1 MVLGSRERGAGGMS
15 RSLKEIAL
23 RPGKVARAAGSG
35 ASVPVECCQ
44 VCGHAPLSKVLSLGY
59 MPPVNQMVAVGEVP
73 RQQPWFP
80 TDLMHCAECELV
92 QLGLAVDP
100 VIIFPPE
107 YPYTSGTTKLLR
119 DNFAELYCE
128 ASAMLKLAAQD
139 LVIDIGSN
147 DGTLLSN
154 FKKHRILGIE
164 PTEVG
169 KIADGRGVP
178 TLMRYFVPAVAA
190 EVKRE
195 HGPARVVTAANCF
208 AHIED
213 VHSIVQGILD
223 LLAPDGVFI
232 SESHYLIGL
241 LDRLQYD
248 TVYHEHLRYY
258 SLTSLAN
265 LLSMHGLEVFHARAI
280 PTHGGSIR
288 VYAARQGARPV
299 DESVAKMLAAEPRG
313 EAMLARLKCFRNDVM
328 LSKLRLLAMI
338 RELKEQGARI
348 CGISAPSRA
357 STLVNYLGLDEAII
371 DYICEIAGSLKI
383 GKCMPGTSIP
393 VVEESR
399 LFSDQPD
406 CAVIFSW
413 HIADELAPKLRAKG
427 YRGKLVTPL
436 PVPREL

>member
-1 MVLGSRERGAGGMS
+1 LFPA
-15 RSLKEIAL
+15 
-23 RPGKVARAAGSG
+23 KVARAAGSG

-44 VCGHAPLSKVLSLGY
+44 ICGHAPLTTVLSLGY
-59 MPPVNQMVAVGEVP
+59 MPPVNQMVAIGETP

-80 TDLMHCAECELV
+80 TNLLHCPKCDLV

-100 VIIFPPE
+100 AIIFPPE

-119 DNFAELYCE
+119 DNFAELYAE
-128 ASAMLKLAAQD
+128 AAAMLGLGAQD
-139 LVIDIGSN
+139 LVVDIGSN

-154 FKKHRILGIE
+154 FKGHRVLGIE

-169 KIADGRGVP
+169 KIASSRGIP
-178 TLMRYFVPAVAA
+178 TLTRYFTPAVAA

-213 VHSIVQGILD
+213 VHAIVEGILD

-241 LDRLQYD
+241 LERLQYD

-258 SLTSLAN
+258 SLASLAH
-265 LLSMHGLEVFHARAI
+265 LLQMHGLEVFHARPI

-288 VYAARQGARPV
+288 VYAARRGVRSVNA
-299 DESVAKMLAAEPRG
+299 SVAQMLAGEPRG
-313 EAMLARLKCFRNDVM
+313 EAMRARLDKFRNEVM
-328 LSKLRLLAMI
+328 LSKLRLLAML
-338 RELKEQGARI
+338 RDLKEQGARI

-371 DYICEIAGSLKI
+371 DYVCEIAGSLKI

-399 LFSDQPD
+399 LFADQPD

-427 YRGKLVTPL
+427 YRGKLLTPL
-436 PVPREL
+436 PVPHEL

>member
-1 MVLGSRERGAGGMS
+1 LFPT
-15 RSLKEIAL
+15 KI
-23 RPGKVARAAGSG
+23 ARAAGTG

-44 VCGHAPLSKVLSLGY
+44 ICGHAPLTSVLSLGY
-59 MPPVNQMVAVGEVP
+59 MPPVNQMVTIGEVP

-80 TDLMHCAECELV
+80 TNLLHCANCDLV

-119 DNFAELYCE
+119 DNFAELYRE
-128 ASAMLKLAAQD
+128 SSAMLRLGPQD

-147 DGTLLSN
+147 DGTLISN
-154 FKKHRILGIE
+154 FQAGGHRVLGIE
-164 PTEVG
+164 PTDVG
-169 KIADGRGVP
+169 KIAAGRGIP
-178 TLMRYFVPAVAA
+178 TLQRYFTPEVAA

-208 AHIED
+208 AHMED
-213 VHSIVQGILD
+213 VHAIVTGILD
-223 LLAPDGVFI
+223 LIGPDGVFI

-241 LDRLQYD
+241 LDTLQYD

-258 SLTSLAN
+258 SLASLAH
-265 LLSMHGLEVFHARAI
+265 LLKMHGLEVFHARPI
-280 PTHGGSIR
+280 PSHGGSIR
-288 VYAARQGARPV
+288 VYAARPGVQPV
-299 DESVAKMLAAEPRG
+299 NDSVAGMLAAEPRG
-313 EAMLARLKCFRNDVM
+313 DAMRRRLDDFRRDVM

-338 RELKEQGARI
+338 RDLKEKGARI

-357 STLVNYLGLDEAII
+357 STLVNYVGLDEALI
-371 DYICEIAGSLKI
+371 DYVCEITGSLKI
-383 GKCMPGTSIP
+383 GKCMPGTAIP

-399 LFSDQPD
+399 LFTDQPE
-406 CAVIFSW
+406 CAIIFSW

>member
-1 MVLGSRERGAGGMS
+1 MFPD
-15 RSLKEIAL
+15 KI
-23 RPGKVARAAGSG
+23 ARAAGTG
-35 ASVPVECCQ
+35 ASVPIECCQ
-44 VCGHAPLSKVLSLGY
+44 VCGHAPLETTLSLGY
-59 MPPVNQMVAVGEVP
+59 MPPVNQMVSIGEVP

-80 TDLMHCAECELV
+80 TNLLHCAKCELV

-107 YPYTSGTTKLLR
+107 YPYTSGTTKVLR
-119 DNFAELYCE
+119 DNFADLYAE
-128 ASAMLKLAAQD
+128 ASAMLALGPKD

-154 FKKHRILGIE
+154 FQNGGHRVLGIE

-169 KIADGRGVP
+169 KIADGRGIP
-178 TLMRYFVPAVAA
+178 TLMRYFTPATAA
-190 EVKRE
+190 EVKRQ

-213 VHSIVQGILD
+213 VHAIVEGILD

-248 TVYHEHLRYY
+248 TIYHEHLRYY
-258 SLTSLAN
+258 SVGSLGH
-265 LLSMHGLEVFHARAI
+265 LLQMHGLEVFHARPI
-280 PTHGGSIR
+280 PSHGGSIR
-288 VYAARQGARPV
+288 VYAARRGVQPV
-299 DESVAKMLAAEPRG
+299 RDSVGKMLATEPRG
-313 EAMLARLKCFRNDVM
+313 EAMRARLSAFRHDVM
-328 LSKLRLLAMI
+328 LSKLRLLAMV
-338 RELKEQGARI
+338 RDLKEKGARI

-357 STLVNYLGLDEAII
+357 STLVNYVGLDEAII
-371 DYICEIAGSLKI
+371 DYVCEIPGSLKI
-383 GKCMPGTSIP
+383 GKCMPGTLIP

-399 LFSDQPD
+399 LFTDQPD
-406 CAVIFSW
+406 CAIIFSW

-427 YRGKLVTPL
+427 YRGTLITPL
-436 PVPREL
+436 PEPRVL

>member
-1 MVLGSRERGAGGMS
+1 M
-15 RSLKEIAL
+15 AL
-23 RPGKVARAAGSG
+23 LPVKIARAAGTG

-44 VCGHAPLSKVLSLGY
+44 VCGHAPLASVLSLGY
-59 MPPVNQMVAVGEVP
+59 MPPVNQMVAIGEVP

-80 TDLMHCAECELV
+80 TNLLHCANCDLV

-119 DNFAELYCE
+119 DNFAELYSE
-128 ASAMLKLAAQD
+128 AAAMLRLGPQD
-139 LVIDIGSN
+139 LVVDIGSN

-154 FKKHRILGIE
+154 FQAGGHRVLGIE

-169 KIADGRGVP
+169 KIAGNRGIP
-178 TLMRYFVPAVAA
+178 TLQRYFTPAVAA

-208 AHIED
+208 AHMED
-213 VHSIVQGILD
+213 VHAIVEGILD

-241 LDRLQYD
+241 LDTLQYD

-258 SLTSLAN
+258 SLNSLAN
-265 LLSMHGLEVFHARAI
+265 LLQMHGLEVFHARPI
-280 PTHGGSIR
+280 PSHGGSIR
-288 VYAARQGARPV
+288 VYAARRGARPV
-299 DESVAKMLAAEPRG
+299 NDSVADMIAGEPRG
-313 EAMLARLKCFRNDVM
+313 EAMRERLKAFRTDVM
-328 LSKLRLLAMI
+328 MSKLRLLAMI
-338 RELKEQGARI
+338 RDLKEKGARI

-357 STLVNYLGLDEAII
+357 STLVNYVGLDEALI
-371 DYICEIAGSLKI
+371 DYVCEIAGSLKI

-399 LFSDQPD
+399 LFADQPD
-406 CAVIFSW
+406 CAIIFSW

-427 YRGKLVTPL
+427 FRGKLVTPL

>member
-1 MVLGSRERGAGGMS
+1 MS
-15 RSLKEIAL
+15 GKEMQLAPAEI
-23 RPGKVARAAGSG
+23 ARAAGSG
-35 ASVPVECCQ
+35 ASVPVESCQ
-44 VCGHAPLSKVLSLGY
+44 VCGHAPLAKVLSLGY
-59 MPPVNQMVAVGEVP
+59 MPPVNQMVAVGAVP

-80 TDLMHCAECELV
+80 TGLLYCAKCELV

-119 DNFAELYCE
+119 DNFAELYSE
-128 ASAMLKLAAQD
+128 ASAMLELKPQD

-154 FKKHRILGIE
+154 FKSHRVLGIE

-169 KIADGRGVP
+169 KIANSRGIP
-178 TLMRYFVPAVAA
+178 TLMRYFTSAVAA

-195 HGPARVVTAANCF
+195 HGEARVVTAANCF

-213 VHSIVQGILD
+213 VHSVVEAILD
-223 LLAPDGVFI
+223 LLGPDGVFI

-241 LDRLQYD
+241 LERLQYD
-248 TVYHEHLRYY
+248 TIYHEHLRYY

-265 LLSMHGLEVFHARAI
+265 LLKMHGLEVFHARSI

-288 VYAARQGARPV
+288 VYAGRQGTRPV
-299 DESVAKMLAAEPRG
+299 NSSVAKMLAAEPRG
-313 EAMLARLKCFRNDVM
+313 ETMLARLKAFRNDVM

-338 RELKEQGARI
+338 RDLKEKGARI

-357 STLVNYLGLDEAII
+357 STLVNYLGLDEAIV
-371 DYICEIAGSLKI
+371 DYVCEIAGSLKV
-383 GKCMPGTSIP
+383 GKCMPGTGIP

-399 LFSDQPD
+399 LFSDQPE
-406 CAVIFSW
+406 CAIIFSW
-413 HIADELAPKLRAKG
+413 HIADELAPKLRQKG
-427 YRGKLVTPL
+427 YRGKLITPL